1 MPPRR
6 DDGAGRPPDAEAH
19 ACRRACPWK
28 TNVVMCA
35 SDRLEG
41 EGNSSNVSSSLPAPA
56 ARRTPP
62 GRHLLVTRQPRR
74 RLRDRFPTCGGSPGS
89 MTEERV
95 SSKYASLLRKFEAS
109 RVFSKQQG
117 NGWAQ
122 TSGKNGLGTAWPPS
136 PRARRRPPTG
146 PIVGCIPSRP
156 PTAST
161 TTLRDHPSAVMLARG
176 CPRRLGNLSRTG
188 RPGRASLRNRRRH
201 RGRAYSAPG
210 LRPFRAPL
218 NPNGVGSNGPTTS
231 TQDVDGILSSRPT
244 AQ

>member
-6 DDGAGRPPDAEAH
+6 DDGAGPPPDAEAH

-89 MTEERV
+89 MAEERV

-109 RVFSKQQG
+109 RVFSRRQETGRDQIG
-117 NGWAQ
+117 AE
-122 TSGKNGLGTAWPPS
+122 NGLKPAWTPRLPGPDEGRPSATSLAASRVDHPLARPQRTGTLVPQSCS
-136 PRARRRPPTG
+136 PRAAREVWAISPDQADRAGRTRETG
-146 PIVGCIPSRP
+146 GGTAAE
-156 PTAST
+156 PTAPLASG
-161 TTLRDHPSAVMLARG
+161 PSG
-176 CPRRLGNLSRTG
+176 PR
-188 RPGRASLRNRRRH
+188 
-201 RGRAYSAPG
+201 
-210 LRPFRAPL
+210 
-218 NPNGVGSNGPTTS
+218 
-231 TQDVDGILSSRPT
+231 
-244 AQ
+244 